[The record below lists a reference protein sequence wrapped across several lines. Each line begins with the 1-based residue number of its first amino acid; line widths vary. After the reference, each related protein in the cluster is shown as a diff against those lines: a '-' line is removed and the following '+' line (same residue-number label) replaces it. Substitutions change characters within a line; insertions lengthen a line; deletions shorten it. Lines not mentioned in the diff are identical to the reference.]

1 MKMNMNDIDELIID
15 YLTFN
20 LTDEGAE
27 VLRDWL
33 ARSEVNRIYFRK
45 TEGLWYGVHTFG
57 NEPFNKQIAY
67 KRYLSRIKE
76 DEKEEVAMGN
86 KKKNFPLSTKKWIW
100 IASIAAL
107 FLGVFY
113 GVKFWEWGTGKNDYF
128 AVSVPLGAKSQIVL
142 PDKTTVWLNAGTS
155 LEYNYDNKEKKRRVK
170 IRGEGY
176 FEVAKDK
183 EVPFV
188 VETGCIDIQVLGT
201 KFNVTSYDND
211 NLINIALL
219 EGAISLH
226 REDEQ
231 SSPITVSP
239 NEMAIYDKSRKDLLI
254 SHIDASQTILWT
266 RGILEFEN
274 ESFER
279 IVQMISRKYNV
290 NIQIA
295 DKKLNEKRFYGTFD
309 EKESVY
315 DVLDK
320 ITLGDKIT
328 YEVKNKTIV
337 IYLK

>member
-142 PDKTTVWLNAGTS
+142 
-155 LEYNYDNKEKKRRVK
+155 
-170 IRGEGY
+170 I
-176 FEVAKDK
+176 
-183 EVPFV
+183 
-188 VETGCIDIQVLGT
+188 I
-201 KFNVTSYDND
+201 
-211 NLINIALL
+211 
-219 EGAISLH
+219 
-226 REDEQ
+226 
-231 SSPITVSP
+231 
-239 NEMAIYDKSRKDLLI
+239 
-254 SHIDASQTILWT
+254 
-266 RGILEFEN
+266 
-274 ESFER
+274 
-279 IVQMISRKYNV
+279 
-290 NIQIA
+290 
-295 DKKLNEKRFYGTFD
+295 
-309 EKESVY
+309 
-315 DVLDK
+315 
-320 ITLGDKIT
+320 
-328 YEVKNKTIV
+328 
-337 IYLK
+337 